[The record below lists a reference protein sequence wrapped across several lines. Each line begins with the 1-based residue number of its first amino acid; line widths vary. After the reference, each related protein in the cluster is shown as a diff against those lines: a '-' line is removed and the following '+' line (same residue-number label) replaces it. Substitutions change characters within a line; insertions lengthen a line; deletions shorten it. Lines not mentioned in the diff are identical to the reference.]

1 MIYDVSHLTRYQYDA
16 PVAVNVCVL
25 RLLPRSEDGQR
36 VLDANVEVT
45 PRPLTLAER
54 ADAFGNRVLN
64 LRIETPHR
72 ELTLHSRARVVV
84 ERPTPPLAALT
95 PAWEDV
101 AALAA
106 SAASLDADSPA
117 AAIYPSR
124 LAPLFAAATDYARV
138 SFPPRRPIYEGA
150 IELARRIKADFAY
163 ESGAT
168 EVTTSPVEAFAR
180 KRGVCQDF
188 AHVMIAGLRGLG
200 LPALYVSGY
209 IRTIPPPG
217 KPRLAGADASHA
229 WTSRLVRPRLRLA
242 RPRSDQ
248 RDRRRRRPHL
258 RRARPRLF
266 RRAAGGRADRV
277 VGRARARGRG
287 RRHSSLR
294 LRERVSPEPNV
305 AEADI
310 RAAYA
315 VIAPY
320 VRRTPLI
327 EAASPIAGAPP
338 ISLKLEFLQH
348 AGSFKPRGAFHNL
361 LTRAAPPVGCATA
374 SGGNHGAAV
383 AYAAAKLGVRARV
396 FVPEIAAPPKIAK
409 IKAYGAEVVVRGRR
423 LRRRAGF
430 VRRLCRGERR
440 AGDPPLR
447 DRGDGRRPGD
457 GRAGMGRGSRPSRP
471 AADRHGAGR
480 GRRRRPRSPASPP
493 GSMDG

>member
-36 VLDANVEVT
+36 VLAADVEVT
-45 PRPLTLAER
+45 PRPLTITER
-54 ADAFGNRVLN
+54 TDAFANRVLK
-64 LRIETPHR
+64 LLIETPHR

-106 SAASLDADSPA
+106 STASLEADSPA

-150 IELARRIKADFAY
+150 AELARRIKADFAY

-168 EVTTSPVEAFAR
+168 EVTTSPIESFAR

-229 WTSRLVRPRLRLA
+229 WTSVWCGPGFGWLGLDPTNA
-242 RPRSDQ
+242 IG
-248 RDRRRRRPHL
+248 
-258 RRARPRLF
+258 
-266 RRAAGGRADRV
+266 AGDDHIFV
-277 VGRARARGRG
+277 ARGRDY
-287 RRHSSLR
+287 SD
-294 LRERVSPEPNV
+294 V
-305 AEADI
+305 
-310 RAAYA
+310 
-315 VIAPY
+315 
-320 VRRTPLI
+320 
-327 EAASPIAGAPP
+327 
-338 ISLKLEFLQH
+338 
-348 AGSFKPRGAFHNL
+348 
-361 LTRAAPPVGCATA
+361 PPVEGLIVS
-374 SGGNHGAAV
+374 SGAHA
-383 AYAAAKLGVRARV
+383 L
-396 FVPEIAAPPKIAK
+396 
-409 IKAYGAEVVVRGRR
+409 EVEVDVIP
-423 LRRRAGF
+423 
-430 VRRLCRGERR
+430 V
-440 AGDPPLR
+440 
-447 DRGDGRRPGD
+447 
-457 GRAGMGRGSRPSRP
+457 
-471 AADRHGAGR
+471 
-480 GRRRRPRSPASPP
+480 
-493 GSMDG
+493 